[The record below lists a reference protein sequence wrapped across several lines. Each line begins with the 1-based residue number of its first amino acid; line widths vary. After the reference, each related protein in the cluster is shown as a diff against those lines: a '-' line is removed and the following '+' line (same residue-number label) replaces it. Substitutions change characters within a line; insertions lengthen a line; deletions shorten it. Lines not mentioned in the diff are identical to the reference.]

1 MARGGGGAERQ
12 MVMMAADCVM
22 EEAVATVQSN
32 TTSTEF
38 AIEKLAN
45 IPPDNS
51 EHKVG

>member
-12 MVMMAADCVM
+12 MMVAECAMDMDVAI
-22 EEAVATVQSN
+22 ATVQSN